1 MVLNSHKLILK
12 AVLGGLV
19 LASAVPA
26 DAGCHSRSSGHSYGS
41 SHSSHQVY
49 SRPIHSVPVYQP
61 HVHSQPV
68 YQEPVYQQ
76 PVYSQPTYPQPTYP
90 QSQPI
95 YAQGQPQYGNAPPTV
110 TVSSQQSYPING
122 QPPQAGS
129 MPGNSGAFPGGPV
142 SGAPVSGSAFPVSA
156 LAPAPAQNQIP
167 GMQPPANAAYGN
179 GAPINGAPISSAPV
193 NAAPVNPAIMN
204 AQQSALQALGG
215 FAPPD
220 EVAAQAATDPQ
231 AAPQMSLAGVW
242 TAQLANGSRVQ
253 LSLQADGNFS
263 WTAVNKDGQSSVFQ
277 GTYAMQNGSMSLTRG
292 NDGQKLDGTL
302 TLTSANTFRFQ
313 LTAAQSASLDFVR
326 G

>member
-61 HVHSQPV
+61 HVHSK
-68 YQEPVYQQ
+68 PVYQQ
-76 PVYSQPTYPQPTYP
+76 PVYQQPVYQQPVYPQPTYP
-90 QSQPI
+90 QSQPV
-95 YAQGQPQYGNAPPTV
+95 YSPTQPQYGSVPPTV
-110 TVSSQQSYPING
+110 TVSSQQSYPVN
-122 QPPQAGS
+122 A
-129 MPGNSGAFPGGPV
+129 
-142 SGAPVSGSAFPVSA
+142 APV
-156 LAPAPAQNQIP
+156 
-167 GMQPPANAAYGN
+167 NA
-179 GAPINGAPISSAPV
+179 APV

-215 FAPPD
+215 FAPP
-220 EVAAQAATDPQ
+220 EAVAAQAATDPQ

-277 GTYAMQNGSMSLTRG
+277 GTYAMQNGSLSLTRG
-292 NDGQKLDGTL
+292 NDGQKLEGTM
-302 TLTSANTFRFQ
+302 TLTSANTFSFQ

>member
-19 LASAVPA
+19 LVSAVPA

-68 YQEPVYQQ
+68 YQQ
-76 PVYSQPTYPQPTYP
+76 PVYSPPTYPQPTCP
-90 QSQPI
+90 QSQPL

-129 MPGNSGAFPGGPV
+129 MPVNSAGFPGGPV
-142 SGAPVSGSAFPVSA
+142 SGAPVSGSAFPVS
-156 LAPAPAQNQIP
+156 APAQNQIP

-179 GAPINGAPISSAPV
+179 GAPISSAPI

-220 EVAAQAATDPQ
+220 AVAAQAATDPQ

-253 LSLQADGNFS
+253 LSLQTDGNFS

>member
-26 DAGCHSRSSGHSYGS
+26 DAGCHSRSSGS

-110 TVSSQQSYPING
+110 TASSQQSYPING

-156 LAPAPAQNQIP
+156 LAPAQNQIP
-167 GMQPPANAAYGN
+167 GMQLPANAAYGN
-179 GAPINGAPISSAPV
+179 GAPINGAPISSAPISSAPA

-220 EVAAQAATDPQ
+220 AVAAQAATDPQ

>member
-41 SHSSHQVY
+41 SHSSHQDY

-68 YQEPVYQQ
+68 YQQ
-76 PVYSQPTYPQPTYP
+76 PVYSPPTYPQPTCP
-90 QSQPI
+90 QSQPL

-129 MPGNSGAFPGGPV
+129 MPVNSAGFPGG
-142 SGAPVSGSAFPVSA
+142 PVSGSAFPVS
-156 LAPAPAQNQIP
+156 APAPAQNQIP

-179 GAPINGAPISSAPV
+179 GAPISSAPI

-220 EVAAQAATDPQ
+220 AVAAQAATDPQ

-253 LSLQADGNFS
+253 LSLQTDGNFS

-302 TLTSANTFRFQ
+302 TLTSANTYRFQ

>member
-68 YQEPVYQQ
+68 YQQPVYQQ

-90 QSQPI
+90 QSQPV
-95 YAQGQPQYGNAPPTV
+95 YSQAQPQYGSAPPTV

-156 LAPAPAQNQIP
+156 PAPAQNQIP

-179 GAPINGAPISSAPV
+179 SAPINSAPV
-193 NAAPVNPAIMN
+193 NAAPVNPAIIDV
-204 AQQSALQALGG
+204 QQSALQALGG

-220 EVAAQAATDPQ
+220 AVAAQAATDSQ
-231 AAPQMSLAGVW
+231 SAPQMSLAGVW

-302 TLTSANTFRFQ
+302 TLTSANTFSFQ

>member
-1 MVLNSHKLILK
+1 MNLHSHKLILK

-41 SHSSHQVY
+41 SHSSHQAY
-49 SRPIHSVPVYQP
+49 SRPVHSVPVY
-61 HVHSQPV
+61 HKPV
-68 YQEPVYQQ
+68 YREVYQQPVYQQ
-76 PVYSQPTYPQPTYP
+76 PVYQQPVYPQPTYP
-90 QSQPI
+90 QPQPVYSQ
-95 YAQGQPQYGNAPPTV
+95 AQPQYGSAPPTV
-110 TVSSQQSYPING
+110 TVSSQQSYPVNG
-122 QPPQAGS
+122 QPLPADS
-129 MPGNSGAFPGGPV
+129 MPGNSVGFPGT
-142 SGAPVSGSAFPVSA
+142 PVSGSAFPVSA
-156 LAPAPAQNQIP
+156 AAPAPNQIP
-167 GMQPPANAAYGN
+167 GMQPPVNAASGN
-179 GAPINGAPISSAPV
+179 GTPV
-193 NAAPVNPAIMN
+193 NAAPVNPAIMD

-215 FAPPD
+215 FTPPD
-220 EVAAQAATDPQ
+220 AVAAQSATDPQ

-277 GTYAMQNGSMSLTRG
+277 GSYAMQNGSLSLTRG
-292 NDGQKLDGTL
+292 NDGQKLDGTM
-302 TLTSANTFRFQ
+302 TLTSANTFSFQ

>member
-1 MVLNSHKLILK
+1 
-12 AVLGGLV
+12 
-19 LASAVPA
+19 
-26 DAGCHSRSSGHSYGS
+26 
-41 SHSSHQVY
+41 
-49 SRPIHSVPVYQP
+49 
-61 HVHSQPV
+61 
-68 YQEPVYQQ
+68 
-76 PVYSQPTYPQPTYP
+76 
-90 QSQPI
+90 
-95 YAQGQPQYGNAPPTV
+95 
-110 TVSSQQSYPING
+110 
-122 QPPQAGS
+122 
-129 MPGNSGAFPGGPV
+129 
-142 SGAPVSGSAFPVSA
+142 
-156 LAPAPAQNQIP
+156 
-167 GMQPPANAAYGN
+167 
-179 GAPINGAPISSAPV
+179 
-193 NAAPVNPAIMN
+193 MN

-220 EVAAQAATDPQ
+220 AVAAQAATDPQ

-253 LSLQADGNFS
+253 LSLQTDGNFS